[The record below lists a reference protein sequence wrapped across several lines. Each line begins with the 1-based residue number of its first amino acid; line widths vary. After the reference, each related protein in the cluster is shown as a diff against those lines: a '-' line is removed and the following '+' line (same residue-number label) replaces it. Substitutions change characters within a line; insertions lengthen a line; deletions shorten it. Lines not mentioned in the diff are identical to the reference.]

1 MESIKILIGVC
12 TYKRP
17 IMLQACLESFQ
28 HLQLPEHYETTCVV
42 INNDT
47 EPLPSA
53 LTDIF
58 KTASNNLQ
66 FSFQQCL
73 ERGIPFAR
81 NAVLEIAD
89 KENYDFCLFL
99 DDDEKPATT
108 WVKDL
113 ISAQEKYKSA
123 AIQGN
128 VINQYERIPWLTSP
142 LLHDKKF
149 THEEGGPVRVVS
161 TCNVLLH
168 RRLFGQEFHQIRFN
182 EEFALTGGSDKE
194 LFLRVQEVHK
204 ETCAFA
210 TAPLVYETIPK
221 ERTTA
226 SWFFQ
231 RFSRVE
237 NNSVI
242 IKMGKIGILKT
253 ILRLTPKTLSRAFS
267 SFILLAILP
276 FTLIVPPLF
285 RCTFLRLLKNSART
299 KGTVA
304 ALLGKKQ
311 NAYEV
316 VTGN

>member
-1 MESIKILIGVC
+1 MKPIKILIGVC

-17 IMLQACLESFQ
+17 MMLQSCLTSFNN
-28 HLQLPEHYETTCVV
+28 LELPDHYETTCLV
-42 INNDT
+42 INNDS
-47 EPLPSA
+47 EPLPSSIIEKFDA
-53 LTDIF
+53 QTKILNF
-58 KTASNNLQ
+58 K
-66 FSFQQCL
+66 FQQCL

-81 NAVLEIAD
+81 NAILETAD

-99 DDDEKPATT
+99 DDDEKPAPS

-113 ISAQEKYKSA
+113 ISAQEKYQSA

-128 VINQYERIPWLTSP
+128 VINEYERTPWLTSP
-142 LLHDKKF
+142 LLHDQKF
-149 THEEGGPVRVVS
+149 THEEGAPVRVVS
-161 TCNVLLH
+161 TCNVLLQ
-168 RRLFGQEFHQIRFN
+168 RRLFGSEAHKIRFN

-194 LFLRVQEVHK
+194 LFLRAQEVYN

-210 TAPLVYETIPK
+210 NAPLVYETIPK

-242 IKMGKIGILKT
+242 IKIGKIGYSKT
-253 ILRLTPKTLSRAFS
+253 ILRLTPKTLSRAITS
-267 SFILLAILP
+267 ILLLALLP
-276 FTLIVPPLF
+276 VTLIIPPVF
-285 RCTFLRLLKNSART
+285 RCVLLRLLKNAART
-299 KGTVA
+299 KGTVT

-311 NAYEV
+311 NAYKV
-316 VTGN
+316 VTGY